1 MDWSFIK
8 KCPKKK
14 RCIDITVKKKY
25 KTNVNM
31 EPTAVHDQRGLHL
44 KDKTCIK
51 NFPGRAANVLKQHSS
66 QISQM

>member
-14 RCIDITVKKKY
+14 RHHCQKKY
-25 KTNVNM
+25 KTNVNL

-44 KDKTCIK
+44 KDKTGIK
-51 NFPGRAANVLKQHSS
+51 NFPGRAAT
-66 QISQM
+66 